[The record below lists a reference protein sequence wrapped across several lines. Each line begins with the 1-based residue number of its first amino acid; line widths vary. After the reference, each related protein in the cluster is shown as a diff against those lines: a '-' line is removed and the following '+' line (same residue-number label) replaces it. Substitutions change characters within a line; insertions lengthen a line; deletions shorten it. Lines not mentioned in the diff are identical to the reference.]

1 VIRIHNKNREDLSMK
16 TSISIAALAATASL
30 LQFPAALAAF
40 PAPPVAAP
48 GVTVDVLAS
57 GLRDPRGL
65 ALGAGHQILV
75 AEAGTTEGVFVP
87 PPPPPQQ
94 EPPTRTRCEVYWP
107 VGPRTGGATGRV
119 VSIGS
124 QGQVRVLADGLPSA
138 ASNALIG
145 GDRFGAAGVALRGE
159 RVYAMINGGGCSN
172 GHPSDPEGLYR
183 IHANGTAQPVADLGN
198 FMRSNV
204 DSKSPLDGDF
214 EPDGTWFN
222 LVRAF
227 GAFYSTEP
235 NHGLLVRIG
244 DDGAISL
251 VADLIAAIK
260 AMDGDGDH
268 TYSAL
273 TVHRGAFYVGTLG
286 RIDAGFTASIYR
298 VSRDGRQVTR
308 VASGLHGVTGI
319 AFDRAGRLYAL
330 ETTAANV
337 NPPLSD
343 PTVGRLVRVEGN
355 GSLTPLV
362 TNLAFPTALLAGRE
376 GEFYIS
382 NCGYHCDDRSKLS
395 LPSLQVGQVLRVT
408 LPDAESD
415 QDDARD

>member
-1 VIRIHNKNREDLSMK
+1 
-16 TSISIAALAATASL
+16 
-30 LQFPAALAAF
+30 
-40 PAPPVAAP
+40 
-48 GVTVDVLAS
+48 
-57 GLRDPRGL
+57 
-65 ALGAGHQILV
+65 
-75 AEAGTTEGVFVP
+75 
-87 PPPPPQQ
+87 
-94 EPPTRTRCEVYWP
+94 
-107 VGPRTGGATGRV
+107 
-119 VSIGS
+119 
-124 QGQVRVLADGLPSA
+124 
-138 ASNALIG
+138 
-145 GDRFGAAGVALRGE
+145 
-159 RVYAMINGGGCSN
+159 MINGGGCSN